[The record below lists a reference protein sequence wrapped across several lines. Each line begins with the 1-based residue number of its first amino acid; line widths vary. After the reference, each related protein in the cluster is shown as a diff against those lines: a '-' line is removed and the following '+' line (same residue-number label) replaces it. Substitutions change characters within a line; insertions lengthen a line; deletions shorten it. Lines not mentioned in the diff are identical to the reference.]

1 LWGRIIRCR
10 VEIAGNGRAIARI
23 LPLGNAL
30 WVQRSS
36 GWFGSKAAA
45 RDLFKGSSIKGA
57 TVDYLWPALALLLVL
72 EGLWPSLAPASM
84 RRMLLSIAQMDDRSL
99 RISGLISIFSGLALS
114 FFVI

>member
-1 LWGRIIRCR
+1 M
-10 VEIAGNGRAIARI
+10 
-23 LPLGNAL
+23 
-30 WVQRSS
+30 
-36 GWFGSKAAA
+36 
-45 RDLFKGSSIKGA
+45 
-57 TVDYLWPALALLLVL
+57 LLVL